1 MGDRWRKRARRARS
15 AGDTQL
21 SIEPSALEI
30 RRLTG
35 VARRELADASVGGLS
50 PDGSFEHAYVAALMA
65 ATILI
70 RAHGE
75 RIHGA
80 EHHRLTFVRLGEL
93 VGGRWANAAN
103 YLQHCRVRRNRSM
116 YDLAGSVSTAEAQEL
131 RAQAQQLLAEIRD
144 WVRTER
150 PDLFL

>member
-1 MGDRWRKRARRARS
+1 M
-15 AGDTQL
+15 

-35 VARRELADASVGGLS
+35 VARRELADAAIGGLS
-50 PDGSFEHAYVAALMA
+50 PDGSFEHAYVAALMS

-70 RAHGE
+70 RAHGD

-80 EHHRLTFVRLGEL
+80 EHHRLSFVRLGEL
-93 VGGRWANAAN
+93 SGGRWASAAD

-116 YDLAGSVSTAEAQEL
+116 YDVAGSISATEAREL
-131 RAQAQQLLAEIRD
+131 RNQAERLLAEVRD
-144 WVRTER
+144 WLRSER
-150 PDLFL
+150 PELFS

>member
-1 MGDRWRKRARRARS
+1 V
-15 AGDTQL
+15 

-30 RRLTG
+30 RRLTE
-35 VARRELADASVGGLS
+35 VARRELADAAVGGLS
-50 PDGSFEHAYVAALMA
+50 PDGSFEHAYVAALTA

-93 VGGRWANAAN
+93 AGDRWASAAN
-103 YLQHCRVRRNRSM
+103 YFQHCRVRRNRSM
-116 YDLAGSVSTAEAQEL
+116 YDLAGGVSSAEAREL
-131 RAQAQQLLAEIRD
+131 RVQAEQLLSEIRD
-144 WVRTER
+144 WLRAER
-150 PDLFL
+150 RELFP

>member
-1 MGDRWRKRARRARS
+1 M
-15 AGDTQL
+15 
-21 SIEPSALEI
+21 SIEPSALEV

-35 VARRELADASVGGLS
+35 VARRELADAAIAGLS
-50 PDGSFEHAYVAALMA
+50 PDGSFEHAYVAALTS

-80 EHHRLTFVRLGEL
+80 EHHRLSFVRLAEL
-93 VGGRWANAAN
+93 AGGRWASAAD

-116 YDLAGSVSTAEAQEL
+116 YDLAGSISATEAREL
-131 RAQAQQLLAEIRD
+131 RVHAERLLAEVTD
-144 WVRTER
+144 WIRTER
-150 PDLFL
+150 PTLLP

>member
-1 MGDRWRKRARRARS
+1 M
-15 AGDTQL
+15 

-35 VARRELADASVGGLS
+35 VARRELGDAAIGGLS
-50 PDGSFEHAYVAALMA
+50 PDGSFEHAYVAALTS

-80 EHHRLTFVRLGEL
+80 EHHRLSFVRLGEL
-93 VGGRWANAAN
+93 AAGRWAGPAD
-103 YLQHCRVRRNRSM
+103 YFQHRR
-116 YDLAGSVSTAEAQEL
+116 GQAEQ
-131 RAQAQQLLAEIRD
+131 ID
-144 WVRTER
+144 V
-150 PDLFL
+150 

>member
-1 MGDRWRKRARRARS
+1 M
-15 AGDTQL
+15 

-35 VARRELADASVGGLS
+35 VARRELGDAAIGGLS
-50 PDGSFEHAYVAALMA
+50 PDGSFEHAYVAALTS

-80 EHHRLTFVRLGEL
+80 EHHRLSFVRLGEL
-93 VGGRWANAAN
+93 AGGRWAGAAD

-116 YDLAGSVSTAEAQEL
+116 YDLAGSISSTEAREL
-131 RAQAQQLLAEIRD
+131 RLQAERLLAEVSD
-144 WVRTER
+144 WIRTER
-150 PDLFL
+150 PTLLA